1 MGGSLHPSMAALPL
15 AVIKKLDPAED
26 DPVKKEKACSFAFK
40 LDTQAAA
47 ADGGMVFS
55 HAHDCLFY
63 TTAHGLAGVLHAD
76 IKPSV
81 LKFGEDG
88 GEWAAA
94 AARPVHSGDFGAD
107 VVPFSVALSPSE
119 TVAAVCCSNGA
130 LLLVRL
136 PDCAVVGQIDVGSGI
151 EDCCWLGESTLVV
164 TLADDGGVQV
174 LNMDGSRKTLPVDM
188 PDMPLCACTSAGY
201 FDGVFRSMVY
211 FATVSIYPG
220 PVLTPLYPQVSRQT
234 SKLTAAPASQASTIY
249 MCNANLDFVKNIEPE
264 EFLEDDPAENV
275 RSEELKIS
283 QVECIGTGF
292 LFVGLHSDVHNCV
305 VIDLENIELNAAFE
319 KELLEEPCFDEDP
332 AEAAEAQGRPFR
344 HFVAAVPQWE
354 CCAVTTSRGSKV
366 VILDGGDSWT
376 VSSWAGLPRL
386 LPAASSA

>member
-1 MGGSLHPSMAALPL
+1 MHPSMAALPL

-63 TTAHGLAGVLHAD
+63 TTAHGLAGVPHAD
-76 IKPSV
+76 IKPTV

-107 VVPFSVALSPSE
+107 VVPFSVALAPSE
-119 TVAAVCCSNGA
+119 TVAAVCCSGGA

-136 PDCAVVGQIDVGSGI
+136 PDCAVVGRIDVGRGI

-164 TLADDGGVQV
+164 TLADEDGVQV

-188 PDMPLCACTSAGY
+188 PDMPLCACTSAGP
-201 FDGVFRSMVY
+201 DPMVY
-211 FATVSIYPG
+211 FATVSISPG
-220 PVLTPLYPQVSRQT
+220 PVLLIPHKCPDRT
-234 SKLTAAPASQASTIY
+234 STLTAAP
-249 MCNANLDFVKNIEPE
+249 
-264 EFLEDDPAENV
+264 
-275 RSEELKIS
+275 
-283 QVECIGTGF
+283 
-292 LFVGLHSDVHNCV
+292 
-305 VIDLENIELNAAFE
+305 
-319 KELLEEPCFDEDP
+319 
-332 AEAAEAQGRPFR
+332 RPR
-344 HFVAAVPQWE
+344 RRAPSA
-354 CCAVTTSRGSKV
+354 CAMR
-366 VILDGGDSWT
+366 IWT
-376 VSSWAGLPRL
+376 L
-386 LPAASSA
+386 